1 MNNALKI
8 AAVVA
13 TALTASLLSAQTP
26 VDAETAGILP
36 GDLIFQESRSG
47 QAAAIM
53 EVTRSRY
60 SHCGIVVKRGND
72 LFVAEAIDPVRV
84 VDTPADALRSLK
96 DWIKAGKDAHAVI
109 KRVHGGLSPERL
121 EQLEQ
126 SMRRFQ
132 GKPYDTLF
140 QWSDDKIY
148 CSEFIY
154 DSFYDQ
160 NLPENQRIK
169 IGRVETFGQLDLTGE
184 LAERLIKKRY
194 TDEGIAIDNSEEII
208 TPVSVLNDAKLDT
221 VVTIDHGRIQ
231 TPTPPPANQN

>member
-13 TALTASLLSAQTP
+13 TALTASLLSAPTP

-154 DSFYDQ
+154 DSFNDP
-160 NLPENQRIK
+160 NLEEKQRI
-169 IGRVETFGQLDLTGE
+169 V
-184 LAERLIKKRY
+184 
-194 TDEGIAIDNSEEII
+194 I
-208 TPVSVLNDAKLDT
+208 TIPV
-221 VVTIDHGRIQ
+221 IQ
-231 TPTPPPANQN
+231 TPFHPP